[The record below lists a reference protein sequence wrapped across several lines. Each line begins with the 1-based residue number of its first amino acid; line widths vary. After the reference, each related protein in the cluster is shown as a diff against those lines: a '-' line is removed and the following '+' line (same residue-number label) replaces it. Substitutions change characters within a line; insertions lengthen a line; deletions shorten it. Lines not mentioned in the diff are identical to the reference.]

1 MATAF
6 FRTVILYLLLIAGL
20 RITGKRQIGE
30 LEPIELVLTMLL
42 SDLAS
47 VPMQDFG
54 IPLVNG
60 IVPIVTL
67 LSLSMLLS
75 YGSLRSVRFR
85 TLLCGEPTLIIR
97 SGHILQDAMRRN
109 RLTVDELL
117 EALRGQGI
125 SDLQEVKYAVLETSG
140 QLSVL
145 PRADCQPV
153 TPRQL
158 SLQPEDPQTL
168 PTVVISDGRLLRRS
182 MERLGLDDGMAF
194 RPLRTPGSGQPRE
207 VFLLSVDEAGSVVC
221 LPKDGEGM
229 RRALILPTVTILLL
243 LGLCIANGPFAAAA
257 HGPVV
262 RHGCRNRP
270 IRPVGALAGGPAGNW
285 TLWRQTGTKPRSICI
300 SWYTTAP

>member
-145 PRADCQPV
+145 PRAV

-168 PTVVISDGRLLRRS
+168 PIVVISDGRLLRRS
-182 MERLGLDDGMAF
+182 MERLGLDDGWLQAQ
-194 RPLRTPGSGQPRE
+194 LRDAGVRSPRE

-221 LPKDGEGM
+221 LPKEGK
-229 RRALILPTVTILLL
+229 A
-243 LGLCIANGPFAAAA
+243 
-257 HGPVV
+257 
-262 RHGCRNRP
+262 
-270 IRPVGALAGGPAGNW
+270 
-285 TLWRQTGTKPRSICI
+285 
-300 SWYTTAP
+300 

>member
-67 LSLSMLLS
+67 LSLSM
-75 YGSLRSVRFR
+75 
-85 TLLCGEPTLIIR
+85 
-97 SGHILQDAMRRN
+97 RRN

-125 SDLQEVKYAVLETSG
+125 SDLREVKYAVLETSG

-168 PTVVISDGRLLRRS
+168 PIVVISDGRLLRRS
-182 MERLGLDDGMAF
+182 MERLGLDDGWLQA
-194 RPLRTPGSGQPRE
+194 RLRDAGVRSPRE

-221 LPKDGEGM
+221 LPKEGK
-229 RRALILPTVTILLL
+229 A
-243 LGLCIANGPFAAAA
+243 
-257 HGPVV
+257 
-262 RHGCRNRP
+262 
-270 IRPVGALAGGPAGNW
+270 
-285 TLWRQTGTKPRSICI
+285 
-300 SWYTTAP
+300 

>member
-75 YGSLRSVRFR
+75 YGSLRRVRFR

-109 RLTVDELL
+109 RLTVDELM
-117 EALRGQGI
+117 EELRCQG
-125 SDLQEVKYAVLETSG
+125 YADPSVVWYAILETNG

-145 PRADCQPV
+145 PKAQEKPPTLAQLGQNPTESGLPLVLISYGHVLEHNLTARGVDRNWLEKELG
-153 TPRQL
+153 RQGC
-158 SLQPEDPQTL
+158 SDP
-168 PTVVISDGRLLRRS
+168 S
-182 MERLGLDDGMAF
+182 A
-194 RPLRTPGSGQPRE
+194 
-207 VFLLSVDEAGSVVC
+207 VFLMTLDETGGVYLA
-221 LPKDGEGM
+221 PKQEE
-229 RRALILPTVTILLL
+229 
-243 LGLCIANGPFAAAA
+243 
-257 HGPVV
+257 
-262 RHGCRNRP
+262 
-270 IRPVGALAGGPAGNW
+270 
-285 TLWRQTGTKPRSICI
+285 
-300 SWYTTAP
+300 

>member
-85 TLLCGEPTLIIR
+85 PLLCGEPTLIIR

-125 SDLQEVKYAVLETSG
+125 SDLREVKYAVLETSG

-168 PTVVISDGRLLRRS
+168 PIVVISDGRLLRRS
-182 MERLGLDDGMAF
+182 MERLGLDDGWLQA
-194 RPLRTPGSGQPRE
+194 RLRDAGVRSPRE

-221 LPKDGEGM
+221 LPKEGK
-229 RRALILPTVTILLL
+229 A
-243 LGLCIANGPFAAAA
+243 
-257 HGPVV
+257 
-262 RHGCRNRP
+262 
-270 IRPVGALAGGPAGNW
+270 
-285 TLWRQTGTKPRSICI
+285 
-300 SWYTTAP
+300 